1 MKYAHWIGTV
11 ACLLVIAGVFMPWVY
26 IPSVSVTVSGWHA
39 EGTQFGKPGLVP
51 LVFSGLM
58 LVLFHISKV
67 WSRLIILILATL
79 QLAWVIRNYILLT
92 SSFIGEVP
100 QKTVYLIA
108 MVPLSIIILVMGML
122 ANTPIQQKT
131 SKS

>member
-11 ACLLVIAGVFMPWVY
+11 ACLLLIAGVFMPWVY
-26 IPSVSVTVSGWHA
+26 IPSVSLTVSGWHA

-58 LVLFHISKV
+58 MVLFHIPRV

-79 QLAWVIRNYILLT
+79 QLAWMIRNYILLT

-100 QKTVYLIA
+100 EKSVYLIS
-108 MVPLSIIILVMGML
+108 MVPLSILILLMGIF
-122 ANTPIQQKT
+122 AKTPIKQN
-131 SKS
+131 SPIN

>member
-11 ACLLVIAGVFMPWVY
+11 ACLLVIAAIFMPWVY
-26 IPSVSVTVSGWHA
+26 IPSVSLTVSGWHA

-58 LVLFHISKV
+58 LILFHIPKV
-67 WSRLIILILATL
+67 WSRLLILILATL
-79 QLAWVIRNYILLT
+79 QLAWTIRNYILLT

-100 QKTVYLIA
+100 EKTMYLIA
-108 MVPLSIIILVMGML
+108 MVPLSILILIMGIF
-122 ANTPIQQKT
+122 AKTPIKPTT
-131 SKS
+131 SNN